1 MSAFILR
8 RLMETAV
15 SVIIVSLIA
24 FSLVQLVPGDPVLSL
39 VGTETHEAEIQRLRK
54 EMGFDKPL
62 LLQYAHWVSRVMQ
75 GDFGMS
81 LRYKERVNRL
91 IAQSAPISL
100 FLGAVS
106 FVIGM
111 MVGIPAGIV
120 TAVRR
125 GKLLDSVITACSNI
139 GIAIPVFW
147 LGVLLIYIFGVH
159 LGWLPVSGY
168 TSPFENLSLSLRKI
182 LMPVA
187 CLSLFQIAI
196 LARQTRSSMLEVIQ
210 QDYIRTAWSKGLS
223 ERMIIIRHALK
234 NAFIPVITVGGVLVA
249 QLVGGAVLTETIF
262 NIPGMGRL
270 IVTGVLQ
277 NDYVVVQGCTL
288 VVALVVAFINLIVD
302 ISYAWLDPRIRLN

>member
-1 MSAFILR
+1 MRAFILR

-15 SVIIVSLIA
+15 SVIIVSIIA

-39 VGTETHEAEIQRLRK
+39 VGTETHEAEVQRLRK

-62 LLQYAHWVSRVMQ
+62 VLQYVHWVSRVMR

-106 FVIGM
+106 FMIGM
-111 MVGIPAGIV
+111 MIGIPAGIV

-147 LGVLLIYIFGVH
+147 LGVLLIYLFGVH

-168 TSPFENLSLSLRKI
+168 TSPFENLSLSLRKMV
-182 LMPVA
+182 MPVA

-223 ERMIIIRHALK
+223 ERIIIIRHALK

-270 IVTGVLQ
+270 IVSGVLQ

-288 VVALVVAFINLIVD
+288 VVALVVAIINLIVD

>member
-1 MSAFILR
+1 
-8 RLMETAV
+8 METAV
-15 SVIIVSLIA
+15 SVFIVSLIA
-24 FSLVQLVPGDPVLSL
+24 FSLVQLIPGDPVLSL
-39 VGTETHEAEIQRLRK
+39 VGTETHEEEIQRLRK
-54 EMGFDKPL
+54 EMGLDKPL
-62 LLQYAHWVSRVMQ
+62 VLQYAHWVSRIMQ

-106 FVIGM
+106 FAIGM
-111 MVGIPAGIV
+111 MIGIPAGIV

-125 GKLLDSVITACSNI
+125 GKFLDSAITACSNI

-147 LGVLLIYIFGVH
+147 LGVLLIYVFGVH

-168 TSPFENLSLSLRKI
+168 TSPFENLSLSLRKMV
-182 LMPVA
+182 MPVA

-223 ERMIIIRHALK
+223 ERIVIIRHALK

-288 VVALVVAFINLIVD
+288 VVALVVAFINLVVD

>member
-1 MSAFILR
+1 MRAFIVR
-8 RLMETAV
+8 RLIETAFTMF
-15 SVIIVSLIA
+15 IVSLIA
-24 FSLVQLVPGDPVLSL
+24 FTLVQLVPGDPILSL
-39 VGTETHEAEIQRLRK
+39 VGTETQQAEIERLRH

-62 LLQYAHWVSRVMQ
+62 ILQYGHWLGKVVQ

-81 LRYKERVNRL
+81 LRYKEKVNRL

-100 FLGAVS
+100 FLGGIS
-106 FVIGM
+106 FVIALL
-111 MVGIPAGIV
+111 VGIPAGIV

-125 GKLLDSVITACSNI
+125 GKLLDSVITTASNV
-139 GIAIPVFW
+139 GIAVPVFW
-147 LGVLLIYIFGVH
+147 LGIMLIYVFAVK

-168 TSPFENLSLSLRKI
+168 TSPFENLGLCLRKS

-223 ERMIIIRHALK
+223 ERFIIVRHALK
-234 NAFIPVITVGGVLVA
+234 NAFIPIITIGGVLVA

-270 IVTGVLQ
+270 IVSGVLQ
-277 NDYVVVQGCTL
+277 NDFVVVQGCTL
-288 VVALVVAFINLIVD
+288 IVAAVVAVINLVVD

>member
-106 FVIGM
+106 FMIGM
-111 MVGIPAGIV
+111 MIGIPAGIV

-182 LMPVA
+182 LMPVV